1 MKTETFNA
9 DGRQPMPFTLR
20 DLVGIGFRHK
30 RVLTLCFCGILLGAA
45 LAAFLLPAEYESST
59 KILVERERMDPV
71 VSPGQSSPM
80 MFRGEVTEE
89 ELNSEV
95 ELLQSEDVLRQVV
108 LTCGLHHRKSL
119 LAAIFGPGSEEK
131 RIAKAV
137 NRLKSDLQVGL
148 IKKSNLIEV
157 AYASPDSQLSAAV
170 LRALDEAYLQEN
182 LAVHRPRGEF
192 EFFDEE
198 TKRYRSNLAQAETQ
212 LKQFAEQEGGVAPQ
226 IARDMTLQKLSEF
239 SASLQQTLTEIA
251 STEKR
256 IHQLEKEAGS
266 TPARLTTQVRKA
278 DDAQVLQQLKGTL
291 LNLELKRTELLTK
304 YQPNYPLVQ
313 EVEKQITDTRAAIA
327 ASEAKPFQEE
337 TTDRNPTY
345 AWIYDEMAKARAEY
359 SSLQARAASLQAVV
373 AMYQTKTRDLEK
385 KGIVQQD
392 LLRQA
397 KTDEE
402 NYLLYQRKREEA
414 RMTDALDRTKI
425 LNVAI
430 AEKPAVPLLAK
441 NSPWSALL
449 VGLFLSLTAT
459 AGLAFMLEFMDSSFR
474 TPADVLDELDIP
486 VLASV
491 PRKANDL
498 GSSNGNGNGNGNS
511 NSNGNGHRAG
521 SPWMGAARETEP
533 ASPEANQ

>member
-1 MKTETFNA
+1 
-9 DGRQPMPFTLR
+9 
-20 DLVGIGFRHK
+20 
-30 RVLTLCFCGILLGAA
+30 
-45 LAAFLLPAEYESST
+45 
-59 KILVERERMDPV
+59 
-71 VSPGQSSPM
+71 M

-108 LTCGLHHRKSL
+108 LTCGLQHRKSL
-119 LAAIFGPGSEEK
+119 IAAIFGPGSEEK
-131 RIAKAV
+131 RIAKAL

-148 IKKSNLIEV
+148 VKKSNLIEV
-157 AYASPDSQLSAAV
+157 AYSSPDSQLSAAV

-198 TKRYRSNLAQAETQ
+198 TKRYRSNLAQAEAQ

-256 IHQLEKEAGS
+256 IHELEKEAGS
-266 TPARLTTQVRKA
+266 TPSRLTTQVRKA

-313 EVEKQITDTRAAIA
+313 EVEKQIADTRAAIA

-373 AMYQTKTRDLEK
+373 AMYQSKTRDLEK

-430 AEKPAVPLLAK
+430 AEKPAVPLLPK

-459 AGLAFMLEFMDSSFR
+459 AGLAFVLEFMDSSFR
-474 TPADVLDELDIP
+474 TPADVLHELDIP

-491 PRKANDL
+491 PRKAHEVR
-498 GSSNGNGNGNGNS
+498 NGNGNGNGN
-511 NSNGNGHRAG
+511 GHGAG
-521 SPWMGAARETEP
+521 SPWSGEARETEP
-533 ASPEANQ
+533 ASREANQ